1 MTDAEID
8 VERLARVVP
17 AGFGKRTVELAPASV
32 LAYDATS
39 WQDAIVFVTAG
50 EIELECSSGGRQ
62 RFCQGDILCLAP
74 FPVRFLHNA
83 GTAPARLLAIW
94 RLGAHRRTG

>member
-1 MTDAEID
+1 MTDADEID

-17 AGFGKRTVELAPASV
+17 ACFGKRTVDIAPASV

-50 EIELECSSGGRQ
+50 EIELECSSGERR
-62 RFCQGDILCLAP
+62 RFREGDILCLAP
-74 FPVRFLHNA
+74 FPLRLLRNVGA
-83 GTAPARLLAIW
+83 GPAQLLAIW
-94 RLGAHRRTG
+94 RTG